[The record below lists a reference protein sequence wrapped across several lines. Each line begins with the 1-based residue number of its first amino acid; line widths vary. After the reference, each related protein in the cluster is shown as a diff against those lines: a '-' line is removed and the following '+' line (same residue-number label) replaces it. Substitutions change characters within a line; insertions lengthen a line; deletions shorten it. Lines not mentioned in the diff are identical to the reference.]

1 MKSLTTTYDEFMIS
15 CVISDKIVCDLRN
28 MADVMTM
35 KSFHDYNGC
44 VKNVDFDT

>member
-1 MKSLTTTYDEFMIS
+1 MI
-15 CVISDKIVCDLRN
+15 KHNIVCDLRN
-28 MADVMTM
+28 MVDAMTM